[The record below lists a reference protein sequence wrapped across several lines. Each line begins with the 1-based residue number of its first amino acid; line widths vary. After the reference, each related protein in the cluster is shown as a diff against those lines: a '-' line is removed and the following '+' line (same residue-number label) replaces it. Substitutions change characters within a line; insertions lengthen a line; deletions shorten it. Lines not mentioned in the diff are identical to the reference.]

1 MVIDICVSARAHAYS
16 MYICWPKLADLM
28 IGGSFGSVLRPVL
41 CYFLCSLLAA
51 KCWLLLPC
59 SWFGVLPCLPL
70 WYVFLT
76 ISFFHSFMCVHLSAS
91 TSLVSSS
98 RCFAFFGEAFQ
109 GFGFLPEGRVA
120 TSFRRGQMSRG
131 TAG

>member
-1 MVIDICVSARAHAYS
+1 MRVCACTCILYVH
-16 MYICWPKLADLM
+16 
-28 IGGSFGSVLRPVL
+28 
-41 CYFLCSLLAA
+41 LLAEISRFDDRGFFWVGTETSPMLFSLFFA
-51 KCWLLLPC
+51 CCQMLASAPLFLVW
-59 SWFGVLPCLPL
+59 GVAMSASLVC
-70 WYVFLT
+70 FLT